1 MPRACTVC
9 TRAERD
15 AIDRALVEATPK
27 RRIAAQHGLVES
39 AVRRHAEKHLP
50 GVMVLAAEAG
60 EVMRA
65 GSLLERARAA
75 NAEAWEVL
83 TMAKQ
88 AENPGAVLQA
98 LDRIAKL
105 LLVEGQF
112 LATEGP
118 EDRYMV
124 MKWEDPE
131 PTPCKKCG
139 YLEP

>member
-83 TMAKQ
+83 NMAKQ

-118 EDRYMV
+118 ADRYMV
-124 MKWEDPE
+124 MTWEDPE